1 MQNALA
7 TNRMMSSIGEATVIV
22 TNPTHIAVAIRYEV
36 GVGGAP
42 KILAIGVD
50 ALAARIRERARDA
63 GVPIVESVPLARA
76 LWRACD
82 VGDEIPYVLYEAV
95 AKVLAFVR
103 RLRGGV
109 LAASA
114 LPLPRGYDVERASL
128 DAIPGRKNRR
138 QLV

>member
-1 MQNALA
+1 M
-7 TNRMMSSIGEATVIV
+7 
-22 TNPTHIAVAIRYEV
+22 
-36 GVGGAP
+36 
-42 KILAIGVD
+42 
-50 ALAARIRERARDA
+50 
-63 GVPIVESVPLARA
+63 PLARA